1 MRITYYYQQKNTPTA
16 QNKLDTHLNTVLA
29 SFKPIGLEEM
39 DTVKLMNRTD
49 TKFIFNQKKLVPVLE
64 QLNHSYSCFT
74 IDTQTVSTYN
84 TLYFDTDNFLLYKQH
99 HNGILNRY
107 KLRHRKYIES
117 DLNFLEIKFK
127 SNKERTIKT
136 RIKYNLTNELD
147 LRAMGFIEKTMP
159 YSATSLKP
167 NVWINYK
174 RITLVDIVNGERLTI
189 DKDLEI
195 INQDK
200 VLHLPNI
207 IIAELKRG
215 NKQNSSF
222 INLMKK
228 MHIQP
233 GGISKYCLGLAL
245 TETNLKTN
253 NFKEKLLKISR
264 I

>member
-1 MRITYYYQQKNTPTA
+1 M
-16 QNKLDTHLNTVLA
+16 DTNLNTVLE
-29 SFKPIGLEEM
+29 SFKPISLEEM
-39 DTVKLMNRTD
+39 DAVKLMNRTD
-49 TKFIFNQKKLVPVLE
+49 TKFIFNQKKLESILE
-64 QLNHSYSCFT
+64 QLNLSYSCFT
-74 IDTQTVSTYN
+74 INNQSVSTYN
-84 TLYFDTDNFLLYKQH
+84 TLYFDTDNFTLYKQH

-107 KLRHRKYIES
+107 KLRHRKYVES

-136 RIKYNLTNELD
+136 RIKYNLTNTFD
-147 LRAMGFIEKTMP
+147 LKAIGFIEKTMP
-159 YSATSLKP
+159 YSAQILKP

-189 DKDLEI
+189 DKELEI
-195 INQDK
+195 INRDK
-200 VLHLPNI
+200 VLHLPNV

-215 NKQNSSF
+215 SKQNSPF

-233 GGISKYCLGLAL
+233 GGISKYCMGLAL

-253 NFKEKLLKISR
+253 NFKEKLLKISK